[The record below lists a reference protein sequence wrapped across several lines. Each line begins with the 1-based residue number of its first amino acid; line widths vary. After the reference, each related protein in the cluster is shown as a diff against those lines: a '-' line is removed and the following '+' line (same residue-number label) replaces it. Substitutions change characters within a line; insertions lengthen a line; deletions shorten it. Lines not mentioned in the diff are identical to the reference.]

1 MGHIAVMVNRFVYG
15 MDPQEALDFARSFHE
30 DGVLGVEECVPD
42 ATVEGLRKL
51 GHRVERKE
59 EPYGGGQ
66 IIAIDP
72 VSGVLCGG
80 SEPRKDGL
88 ALGY

>member
-1 MGHIAVMVNRFVYG
+1 MAWTRRKRWTLRVHFMKTVFWASRN
-15 MDPQEALDFARSFHE
+15 A
-30 DGVLGVEECVPD
+30 CPD

-51 GHRVERKE
+51 GHTVERKE